1 MRRRCKSQ
9 TKGRDEKMSGTRRT
23 IWSNV
28 SYDEAVM
35 EFLRSGLGEH
45 RWVRATGDAAADA
58 AALREAEIAFGQP
71 DPRIVPEAVGLMWIH
86 VDSAGYDR
94 YEAAEVRAALGAR
107 GGVLTNSSSV
117 YDEPCAQHAL
127 AMMLSLARRLPQS
140 HAVQATDRSW
150 PMNELRADA
159 FLLNGQTALVLGYGA
174 IGRRLTELLAPFGMK
189 VIGLRRRPAGDE
201 RAQMISEAELD
212 EALSRADHVISILP
226 GGGGTRSYLDA
237 AKFGRMKPGAIFYNI
252 GRGTTVDQP
261 ALLEA
266 LAAGPLAAAFLDVT
280 DPEPLPPEHPLWT
293 APNCFIT
300 PHTAGGHIGEKER
313 LVRLFLD
320 NLRRFEAG
328 EALAGRVL

>member
-1 MRRRCKSQ
+1 
-9 TKGRDEKMSGTRRT
+9 
-23 IWSNV
+23 
-28 SYDEAVM
+28 
-35 EFLRSGLGEH
+35 
-45 RWVRATGDAAADA
+45 
-58 AALREAEIAFGQP
+58 
-71 DPRIVPEAVGLMWIH
+71 
-86 VDSAGYDR
+86 
-94 YEAAEVRAALGAR
+94 
-107 GGVLTNSSSV
+107 
-117 YDEPCAQHAL
+117 
-127 AMMLSLARRLPQS
+127 
-140 HAVQATDRSW
+140 
-150 PMNELRADA
+150 
-159 FLLNGQTALVLGYGA
+159 
-174 IGRRLTELLAPFGMK
+174 
-189 VIGLRRRPAGDE
+189 
-201 RAQMISEAELD
+201 MISEAELD